1 MMNARIFAGAILA
14 YGYNH
19 WVGNFPS
26 RRVRE
31 VYLRGWLGSLG
42 AKSGVQMGCR
52 FLNGR
57 KVFLGERNVINFGC
71 LFDGRKFSIRTGSN
85 VSIGPEATILTLGHD
100 PRSATFED
108 RGGDV
113 VIGDR
118 VWIGYR
124 AIVLPGVMIGEGA
137 VVGAGAVV
145 TKDVEPYEIVAG
157 SPARKIGERIFGK
170 TEPVPA
176 GAGREDCLMQPEG
189 REERERTS
197 QKLKSE
203 SGNLNDTLLEVRG
216 FEYELDYRPWLG

>member
-1 MMNARIFAGAILA
+1 MTLRCIAGGVFSYL
-14 YGYNH
+14 YNH
-19 WVGNFPS
+19 WVGSFPS

-31 VYLRGWLGSLG
+31 IYLRGWLGKLG

-57 KVFLGERNVINFGC
+57 KVFLGERNVVNFGC

-113 VIGDR
+113 MIGDR

-124 AIVLPGVMIGEGA
+124 AIVLPGVCIGEGA
-137 VVGAGAVV
+137 VIGAGAVV
-145 TKDVEPYEIVAG
+145 AKDVEPYAIVVG
-157 SPARKIGERIFGK
+157 NPARKIGERIFGK
-170 TEPVPA
+170 TE
-176 GAGREDCLMQPEG
+176 
-189 REERERTS
+189 
-197 QKLKSE
+197 KLKSE

>member
-1 MMNARIFAGAILA
+1 VSPRIFAGSILA
-14 YGYNH
+14 YCYND
-19 WVGNFPS
+19 WVGKFPS
-26 RRVRE
+26 RRLRE
-31 VYLRGWLGSLG
+31 FYLKSWLGELG
-42 AKSGVQMGCR
+42 VKTGVQMGCL

-71 LFDGRKFSIRTGSN
+71 LLDGRKFPIRTGSN

-124 AIVLPGVMIGEGA
+124 AIVLPGVSIGEGA

-145 TKDVEPYEIVAG
+145 TKNVEPYTIVAG
-157 SPARKIGERIFGK
+157 NPARKIGERAAAQEIGDSSSK
-170 TEPVPA
+170 M
-176 GAGREDCLMQPEG
+176 GDREKQ
-189 REERERTS
+189 
-197 QKLKSE
+197 
-203 SGNLNDTLLEVRG
+203 G
-216 FEYELDYRPWLG
+216 FEYELDYRPWLI

>member
-1 MMNARIFAGAILA
+1 MNTRIFAGAVLA

-26 RRVRE
+26 RWVRE
-31 VYLRGWLGSLG
+31 IYLRGWLGKIG

-71 LFDGRKFSIRTGSN
+71 LFDGRKFCIRTGRN

-100 PRSATFED
+100 PRSAIFED

-113 VIGDR
+113 LIGDR

-124 AIVLPGVMIGEGA
+124 AIVLPGVCIGEGA
-137 VVGAGAVV
+137 VIGAGAVV
-145 TKDVEPYEIVAG
+145 TKDVEPYSIMVG
-157 SPARKIGERIFGK
+157 NPARRIGERISAK
-170 TEPVPA
+170 DTKA
-176 GAGREDCLMQPEG
+176 GSSQFWESQGRGL
-189 REERERTS
+189 S
-197 QKLKSE
+197 
-203 SGNLNDTLLEVRG
+203 
-216 FEYELDYRPWLG
+216 YELDYRPWLV

>member
-1 MMNARIFAGAILA
+1 MMNARILAGAVLA

-26 RRVRE
+26 RRLRE
-31 VYLRGWLGSLG
+31 IYLRGWLGSLG

-124 AIVLPGVMIGEGA
+124 AIVLPGVTIGESA
-137 VVGAGAVV
+137 VVGAGALVS
-145 TKDVEPYEIVAG
+145 KDVEPYAIVAG
-157 SPARKIGERIFGK
+157 NPARKIG
-170 TEPVPA
+170 
-176 GAGREDCLMQPEG
+176 GRVAAQEMGDGSSKMGDKEKQ
-189 REERERTS
+189 
-197 QKLKSE
+197 
-203 SGNLNDTLLEVRG
+203 G
-216 FEYELDYRPWLG
+216 FKYELKYKPWLV